1 MKVICL
7 YGRASSGKTS
17 TLNILIKQLEK
28 GGAKIISQEKQY
40 LEDQRVSL
48 KFNEKTV
55 TITTGG
61 DYAETIKENFEF
73 ALSQKCDLWITAT
86 RTSGNTVKEIEN
98 IHIPTDWIKKSI
110 IECEWENKTSNFDY
124 AISVANQFDAERLF
138 NKLKPN

>member
-1 MKVICL
+1 M
-7 YGRASSGKTS
+7 
-17 TLNILIKQLEK
+17 
-28 GGAKIISQEKQY
+28 
-40 LEDQRVSL
+40 VSL

-98 IHIPTDWIKKSI
+98 IHISTDWIKKSI

-138 NKLKPN
+138 NKIKPN